1 MLYWCGR
8 DEVGKLA
15 ISLSVRTATSAAVSS
30 REVGERAK
38 ETVKS
43 VRELL
48 RAVKNA
54 VHDQLRRGAPT
65 VVNALDR
72 SFETTSKTLLET
84 LRVIDKKTNKEQTEL
99 LRAYQSFLQKQV
111 ELIEGRLKVLER
123 AARED

>member
-1 MLYWCGR
+1 M
-8 DEVGKLA
+8 
-15 ISLSVRTATSAAVSS
+15 RTATSAAVSS

-72 SFETTSKTLLET
+72 SFETASKTLLET
-84 LRVIDKKTNKEQTEL
+84 LRVVDKKTNKEQTEL